1 MNDLGTRASGGYYYN
16 ESKRIFGSFDPKY
29 YDEIITKLN
38 LHSRE
43 EYERSMQHLLQN
55 QKIQLEVLHNQ
66 TRRTKKRILLVDDEP
81 DLCMVYQIVLQDAGY
96 ECIPYT
102 DSVKALQEYRPFY
115 YDLILLDIKMPV
127 LNGFE
132 LCKKIREA
140 DKTVQIAFVTASEVY
155 YEKAREKYYP
165 ELANINYIQKPIGN
179 EELVCIVNIMIAAS
193 DAN

>member
-1 MNDLGTRASGGYYYN
+1 MG
-16 ESKRIFGSFDPKY
+16 
-29 YDEIITKLN
+29 
-38 LHSRE
+38 
-43 EYERSMQHLLQN
+43 N
-55 QKIQLEVLHNQ
+55 QKS
-66 TRRTKKRILLVDDEP
+66 RRKRILLVDDEP
-81 DLCMVYQIVLQDAGY
+81 DLCMIYRIVLQDAGY

-102 DSVKALQEYRPFY
+102 NSVKAMQEFKPNY
-115 YDLILLDIKMPV
+115 YDLILLDIKMPI

-140 DKTVQIAFVTASEVY
+140 DKTVQIAFITASEVY

-179 EELVCIVNIMIAAS
+179 EELVRIVNIMIAAS

>member
-1 MNDLGTRASGGYYYN
+1 MG
-16 ESKRIFGSFDPKY
+16 
-29 YDEIITKLN
+29 
-38 LHSRE
+38 
-43 EYERSMQHLLQN
+43 N
-55 QKIQLEVLHNQ
+55 QKS
-66 TRRTKKRILLVDDEP
+66 RRKRILLVDDEP
-81 DLCMVYQIVLQDAGY
+81 DLCRIYQIVLQDAGY
-96 ECIPYT
+96 ECTPYT
-102 DSVKALQEYRPFY
+102 DSVKAMQEFKPNY
-115 YDLILLDIKMPV
+115 YDLILLYIKMPI

-179 EELVCIVNIMIAAS
+179 EELVRIVNIMIAAS

>member
-1 MNDLGTRASGGYYYN
+1 
-16 ESKRIFGSFDPKY
+16 
-29 YDEIITKLN
+29 
-38 LHSRE
+38 
-43 EYERSMQHLLQN
+43 
-55 QKIQLEVLHNQ
+55 
-66 TRRTKKRILLVDDEP
+66 
-81 DLCMVYQIVLQDAGY
+81 
-96 ECIPYT
+96 
-102 DSVKALQEYRPFY
+102 
-115 YDLILLDIKMPV
+115 MPV

>member
-1 MNDLGTRASGGYYYN
+1 MG
-16 ESKRIFGSFDPKY
+16 
-29 YDEIITKLN
+29 
-38 LHSRE
+38 
-43 EYERSMQHLLQN
+43 N
-55 QKIQLEVLHNQ
+55 QKS
-66 TRRTKKRILLVDDEP
+66 RRKRILLVDDEP
-81 DLCMVYQIVLQDAGY
+81 DLCRIYQIVLQDAGY
-96 ECIPYT
+96 ECTPYT
-102 DSVKALQEYRPFY
+102 DSVKAIQEFKPNY
-115 YDLILLDIKMPV
+115 YDLILLDIKMPI

>member
-1 MNDLGTRASGGYYYN
+1 MG
-16 ESKRIFGSFDPKY
+16 
-29 YDEIITKLN
+29 
-38 LHSRE
+38 
-43 EYERSMQHLLQN
+43 N
-55 QKIQLEVLHNQ
+55 QKS
-66 TRRTKKRILLVDDEP
+66 RRKRILLVDDEP
-81 DLCMVYQIVLQDAGY
+81 DLCMIYRIVLQDAGY
-96 ECIPYT
+96 ECTPYT
-102 DSVKALQEYRPFY
+102 DSVKAMQEFKPNY
-115 YDLILLDIKMPV
+115 YDLILLDIKMPI

-179 EELVCIVNIMIAAS
+179 EELVRIVNIMIAAS

>member
-1 MNDLGTRASGGYYYN
+1 MD
-16 ESKRIFGSFDPKY
+16 
-29 YDEIITKLN
+29 
-38 LHSRE
+38 
-43 EYERSMQHLLQN
+43 N
-55 QKIQLEVLHNQ
+55 QKS
-66 TRRTKKRILLVDDEP
+66 RRKRILLVDDEP
-81 DLCMVYQIVLQDAGY
+81 DLCRIYRIVLQDAGY
-96 ECIPYT
+96 ECTPYT
-102 DSVKALQEYRPFY
+102 DSVKAMQEFRPYY
-115 YDLILLDIKMPV
+115 YDLILLDIKMPI